1 MEPATLHG
9 WHLSYFTGK
18 LRAYLVYKRIPF
30 IDRPMD
36 AYTLMSKVRRR
47 TGASVMPTLEMPDGR
62 WLQDTRCII
71 DALEPQFPAAPILPA
86 TPRRRIAAELLEAW
100 GDEWWIPIAMHTR
113 WSHPENYALFE
124 REAGDALAPWAP
136 RWLRRR
142 LVARVATV
150 LRSYLPTVGV
160 VPDQHRIME
169 SWSLGML
176 DLLDRHF
183 AVQPYLLGDRPTLGD
198 FGLQGT
204 MYGHLGRDPWPARE
218 WIAPRRHLRG
228 WIDRMATLGHEAV
241 AARYGAAAPDAARH
255 AAQDAVPPTLEPVLR
270 AVCREFLPMVQG
282 ILAELERAAPRHRDG
297 RPLPRALGTISFPM
311 GETRFSRRAL
321 PFTLWKVQG
330 ILDVFHGLP
339 AAERAI
345 VRDWL
350 RDLGGEPLLDLAI
363 PRLERVALRVRL
375 AA

>member
-1 MEPATLHG
+1 LKPATLHG
-9 WHLSYFTGK
+9 WHLSYFAGK

-36 AYTLMSKVRRR
+36 WYTLVFRARRR

-71 DALEPQFPAAPILPA
+71 DALEPLSPAAPIFPS

-113 WSHPENYALFE
+113 WTYPENYALFE
-124 REAGDALAPWAP
+124 QEAGDALAPWAP

-142 LVARVATV
+142 LVARVATL
-150 LRSYLPTVGV
+150 LRSYLPTVGI
-160 VPDQHRIME
+160 VPAQYGMME

-183 AVQPYLLGDRPTLGD
+183 AAVPYLLGERPTIGD

-204 MYGHLGRDPWPARE
+204 MYGHLGRDPWPKRE
-218 WIAPRRHLRG
+218 WIAPRRSLRD
-228 WIDRMATLGHEAV
+228 WIDRMATLDHDAV
-241 AARYGAAAPDAARH
+241 ASRYGAPPTGEAPD
-255 AAQDAVPPTLEPVLR
+255 QIPPTLEPVLR
-270 AVCREFLPMVQG
+270 TVCREFLPMVQG
-282 ILAELERAAPRHRDG
+282 ILAEVQRAAPRYREG
-297 RPLPRALGTISFPM
+297 RPLPRALGAIEFPM
-311 GETRFSRRAL
+311 GDRRFSRRAL

-330 ILDVFHGLP
+330 IQDVF
-339 AAERAI
+339 RALSEEDRAL
-345 VRDWL
+345 VRVWL
-350 RDLGGEPLLDLAI
+350 RGLGGEALLDLPI

-375 AA
+375 VP